1 MIVVLYL
8 LVAVGVAYA
17 LARYFPSATKRWFRR
32 IQAARK
38 TVFSALFAVTTLVF
52 LISGVSYLVLIG
64 IGMAVLA
71 TLQVL
76 FEDPLE
82 VF

>member
-1 MIVVLYL
+1 MIVVFYL
-8 LVAVGVAYA
+8 LVAVGVAYV

-38 TVFSALFAVTTLVF
+38 TVFSALFVATTLVL
-52 LISGVSYLVLIG
+52 LISGVSSLVLIG
-64 IGMAVLA
+64 LGMAVLA
-71 TLQVL
+71 ALQL
-76 FEDPLE
+76 ILEDPLE